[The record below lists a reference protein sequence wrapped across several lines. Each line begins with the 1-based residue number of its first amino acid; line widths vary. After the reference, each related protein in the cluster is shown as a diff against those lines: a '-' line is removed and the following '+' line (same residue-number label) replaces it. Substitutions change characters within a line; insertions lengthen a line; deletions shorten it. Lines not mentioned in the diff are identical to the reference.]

1 MGQRNGVGG
10 VGPNFGV
17 GGVRPRCFV
26 KKVPLKVSQDL
37 QENICGGI
45 SCYIKLQDEDF
56 QVY

>member
-10 VGPNFGV
+10 MGPNFGV
-17 GGVRPRCFV
+17 GGVGPRCFV
-26 KKVPLKVSQDL
+26 KKVPLKSSQDL